1 MSSIKR
7 LIFSRG
13 VLEDDPIIPPEQPPL
28 PSSAGQRVGYT
39 VWFSPGPENESSLE
53 VCSNTR
59 NWTKITTDY
68 GMGVNHY
75 NWLMNTDVYVIPG
88 GVIRLY
94 DAVISS
100 TAAPTGW
107 YVFGAHPF
115 GVPPATPRFWV
126 DNSWGYINIK
136 ERCGY

>member
-28 PSSAGQRVGYT
+28 PGAGQRTGYQ
-39 VWFSPGPENESSLE
+39 VWFLPGTDTHSPNVL
-53 VCSNTR
+53 CSQLT
-59 NWTKITTDY
+59 NWTNITTDY
-68 GMGVNHY
+68 GIGVNHY

-88 GVIRLY
+88 GAIRLY
-94 DAVISS
+94 DAVFST

-107 YVFGAHPF
+107 YVFGNFPL
-115 GVPPATPRFWV
+115 GVPPTTPKFWV
-126 DNSWGYINIK
+126 DGSGYINIK

>member
-28 PSSAGQRVGYT
+28 PGGGLMTGYT
-39 VWFSPGPENESSLE
+39 VWFSPGSENESSIE
-53 VCSNTR
+53 VCWSTR

-75 NWLMNTDVYVIPG
+75 NWLMNPDVYEIPG
-88 GVIRLY
+88 GAIRLY
-94 DAVISS
+94 DAVYSATS
-100 TAAPTGW
+100 APTGW
-107 YVFGAHPF
+107 YVFGALPQ
-115 GVPPATPRFWV
+115 GVPSTIPRFWV
-126 DNSWGYINIK
+126 NSSGHITIK